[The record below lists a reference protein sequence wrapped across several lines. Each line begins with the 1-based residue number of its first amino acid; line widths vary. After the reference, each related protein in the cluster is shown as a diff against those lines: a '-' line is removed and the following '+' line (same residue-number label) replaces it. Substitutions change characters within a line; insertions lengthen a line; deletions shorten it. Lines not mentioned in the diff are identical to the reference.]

1 MQASIL
7 LEYIVESLVSNREE
21 IKIEEIPGGE
31 ENVVEVRVAD
41 NDVGKIIGKNGS
53 VARSL
58 RTVLMASG
66 MKDKKN
72 YILEIID

>member
-1 MQASIL
+1 MQAGIL